1 MSRRLLHRRYDIRGG
16 EGKAACQRCEE
27 RRILRLLEM
36 TLRML
41 GKAGLN
47 VTTNGIL
54 LDSFLVDIFAI
65 LKAREAFL
73 IYKGK
78 TLEPSGMNRRD
89 EI

>member
-1 MSRRLLHRRYDIRGG
+1 MRGG
-16 EGKAACQRCEE
+16 EGNAAWQRCEE

-54 LDSFLVDIFAI
+54 LDFFLVEVSRALLRGIW
-65 LKAREAFL
+65 R
-73 IYKGK
+73 
-78 TLEPSGMNRRD
+78 TL
-89 EI
+89 

>member
-1 MSRRLLHRRYDIRGG
+1 MRGG
-16 EGKAACQRCEE
+16 EGNAAWQRCEE

-54 LDSFLVDIFAI
+54 LDSFLVDVTVTS
-65 LKAREAFL
+65 R
-73 IYKGK
+73 
-78 TLEPSGMNRRD
+78 N
-89 EI
+89 